1 MEAIFYRQGDVYR
14 SNVLTGREGE
24 VKWSNPAGTKGKMFH
39 CYCVSR
45 CSIVIVLALHLYM
58 CMHIYTAHVH
68 ACTAHSILLPVAS
81 RA

>member
-1 MEAIFYRQGDVYR
+1 MVQP
-14 SNVLTGREGE
+14 
-24 VKWSNPAGTKGKMFH
+24 KAGTKGKMFH

-68 ACTAHSILLPVAS
+68 ALLIQYCFLLHQEHKKEGCYCFHKGKEGNGVLCEGAS
-81 RA
+81 